1 MKEIVRD
8 LSEIMMYIDLSARV
22 DCVEKLLD
30 ILSPMVMSIPE
41 EEFEKD
47 FVKQI
52 FATVLAIENVLEAN
66 EEQAAMYN
74 LPDALDLIE
83 GVEGQDLIIYEY
95 TEDDKDIKEEVK
107 EPIKIDKEDNVL
119 KVEKWFTNKEQ

>member
-1 MKEIVRD
+1 MKETVRD

-22 DCVEKLLD
+22 DCVGKLLD
-30 ILSPMVMSIPE
+30 ILSPIILSIPE
-41 EEFEKD
+41 EELEKD

-52 FATVLAIENVLEAN
+52 FATVLAIENVLEDN
-66 EEQAAMYN
+66 EEQLGEYD
-74 LPDALDLIE
+74 LPEALDIID

-95 TEDDKDIKEEVK
+95 TDEDGGIKEEVK

>member
-30 ILSPMVMSIPE
+30 ILSPVIMSIPE
-41 EEFEKD
+41 EEIEKD

-66 EEQAAMYN
+66 EEQVASYN
-74 LPDALDLIE
+74 LPEALDLIE
-83 GVEGQDLIIYEY
+83 GVEGQDLIIYDY
-95 TEDDKDIKEEVK
+95 TDEEGDIEEEVK
-107 EPIKIDKEDNVL
+107 EPIKVDKEDNVL
-119 KVEKWFTNKEQ
+119 KVEKWFTNKE

>member
-1 MKEIVRD
+1 MKETVRD

-22 DCVEKLLD
+22 DCVGKLLD
-30 ILSPMVMSIPE
+30 ILSPIIMSIPE
-41 EEFEKD
+41 EEIEKD

-66 EEQAAMYN
+66 EEQAASYN
-74 LPDALDLIE
+74 LPEALDIID

-95 TEDDKDIKEEVK
+95 TDEDGGIKEEVK

>member
-1 MKEIVRD
+1 MKEMVRD

-30 ILSPMVMSIPE
+30 ILSPIILSIPE
-41 EEFEKD
+41 EELEKD

-52 FATVLAIENVLEAN
+52 FASVLAIENVLEDN
-66 EEQAAMYN
+66 EEQLKRYD
-74 LPDALDLIE
+74 LPEALDIID

-95 TEDDKDIKEEVK
+95 TDEDGGIKEEVK

>member
-1 MKEIVRD
+1 MKETVRD

-22 DCVEKLLD
+22 DCVGKLLD
-30 ILSPMVMSIPE
+30 ILSPIILSIPE
-41 EEFEKD
+41 EELEKD

-52 FATVLAIENVLEAN
+52 FATVLAIENVLEDN
-66 EEQAAMYN
+66 EEQLGEYD
-74 LPDALDLIE
+74 LPEALDIID
-83 GVEGQDLIIYEY
+83 GVEGQDLIICDY
-95 TEDDKDIKEEVK
+95 TDEDGDIKEDIK

>member
-1 MKEIVRD
+1 MKETVRD

-30 ILSPMVMSIPE
+30 ILSPIIMSIPE
-41 EEFEKD
+41 EEIEKD

-66 EEQAAMYN
+66 EEQVASYN
-74 LPDALDLIE
+74 LPEALDIID
-83 GVEGQDLIIYEY
+83 GVEGQDLIICDY
-95 TEDDKDIKEEVK
+95 TDEDGDIKEEVK

>member
-1 MKEIVRD
+1 MKETVRD

-22 DCVEKLLD
+22 DCVGKLLD
-30 ILSPMVMSIPE
+30 ILSPIILSIPE
-41 EEFEKD
+41 EELEKD

-52 FATVLAIENVLEAN
+52 FATVLAIENVLEDN
-66 EEQAAMYN
+66 EEQLGEYD
-74 LPDALDLIE
+74 LPEALDIID
-83 GVEGQDLIIYEY
+83 GVEGQDLIIYDY
-95 TEDDKDIKEEVK
+95 TDEDGDIKEEVK

>member
-1 MKEIVRD
+1 MKETVRD

-22 DCVEKLLD
+22 DCVGKLLD
-30 ILSPMVMSIPE
+30 ILSPIILSIPE
-41 EEFEKD
+41 EELEKD

-66 EEQAAMYN
+66 EEQVASYN
-74 LPDALDLIE
+74 LPEALDIID
-83 GVEGQDLIIYEY
+83 GVEGQDLIICDY
-95 TEDDKDIKEEVK
+95 TDEDGDIKEEVK

>member
-30 ILSPMVMSIPE
+30 ILSPVIMSIPE
-41 EEFEKD
+41 EEIEKD

-66 EEQAAMYN
+66 EEQVASYN
-74 LPDALDLIE
+74 LPEALDLIE
-83 GVEGQDLIIYEY
+83 GVEGQDLIIYDY
-95 TEDDKDIKEEVK
+95 TDEEGDIEEEVK
-107 EPIKIDKEDNVL
+107 EPIKVDKEDNVL

>member
-1 MKEIVRD
+1 MKETVRD

-22 DCVEKLLD
+22 DCVGKLLD
-30 ILSPMVMSIPE
+30 ILSPIILSIPE
-41 EEFEKD
+41 EELEKD

-52 FATVLAIENVLEAN
+52 FATVLAIENVLEDN
-66 EEQAAMYN
+66 EEQLGEYD
-74 LPDALDLIE
+74 LPEALDIID
-83 GVEGQDLIIYEY
+83 GVEGQDLIIYNY
-95 TEDDKDIKEEVK
+95 TDEDGDIKEEIK

>member
-1 MKEIVRD
+1 MKETVRD

-30 ILSPMVMSIPE
+30 ILSPIIMSIPE
-41 EEFEKD
+41 EEIEKD

-66 EEQAAMYN
+66 EEQVASYN
-74 LPDALDLIE
+74 LPEALDIID

-95 TEDDKDIKEEVK
+95 TDEDGDIKEEIK

>member
-30 ILSPMVMSIPE
+30 ILSPIVLSIPE

-52 FATVLAIENVLEAN
+52 LATVLAIESVLEDN
-66 EEQAAMYN
+66 EEQAAMYG
-74 LPDALDLIE
+74 LPEALDIID
-83 GVEGQDLIIYEY
+83 GVEGQDLIICDY
-95 TEDDKDIKEEVK
+95 TDEDGDIAEEVK

>member
-1 MKEIVRD
+1 MKETVRD

-30 ILSPMVMSIPE
+30 ILSPIILSIPE

-47 FVKQI
+47 YVKQI
-52 FATVLAIENVLEAN
+52 FATVLAIENVLEDN
-66 EEQAAMYN
+66 GEQVASYN
-74 LPDALDLIE
+74 LPEALDLIE
-83 GVEGQDLIIYEY
+83 GVEGQDLIICDY
-95 TEDDKDIKEEVK
+95 TDEDGDIKEEIK

-119 KVEKWFTNKEQ
+119 KVEKWFKDKEQ

>member
-8 LSEIMMYIDLSARV
+8 LSDIMMYIDLSARV

-30 ILSPMVMSIPE
+30 ILSPIVRSIPE
-41 EEFEKD
+41 EELEKD

-66 EEQAAMYN
+66 EEQVAAYN
-74 LPDALDLIE
+74 LPEALDIIE

>member
-1 MKEIVRD
+1 MKETVRD

-22 DCVEKLLD
+22 DCVGKLLD
-30 ILSPMVMSIPE
+30 ILSPIILSIPE
-41 EEFEKD
+41 EELEKD

-52 FATVLAIENVLEAN
+52 FATVLAIENVLEDN
-66 EEQAAMYN
+66 EEQVASYN
-74 LPDALDLIE
+74 LPEALDLID

-95 TEDDKDIKEEVK
+95 TEDIEDIKEEVK

>member
-1 MKEIVRD
+1 MKETVRD

-30 ILSPMVMSIPE
+30 ILSPIILSIPE
-41 EEFEKD
+41 EELEKD

-52 FATVLAIENVLEAN
+52 FATVLAIENVLEDN
-66 EEQAAMYN
+66 EEQLGEYD
-74 LPDALDLIE
+74 LPEALDIID
-83 GVEGQDLIIYEY
+83 GVEGQDLIIYNY
-95 TEDDKDIKEEVK
+95 TDEDGDIKEEIK

>member
-1 MKEIVRD
+1 MKETVRD

-30 ILSPMVMSIPE
+30 ILSPIILSIPE
-41 EEFEKD
+41 EELEKD

-52 FATVLAIENVLEAN
+52 FATVLAIENVLEDN
-66 EEQAAMYN
+66 EEQLGEYD
-74 LPDALDLIE
+74 LPEALDIID
-83 GVEGQDLIIYEY
+83 GVEGQDLIISDY
-95 TEDDKDIKEEVK
+95 TDEDGDIKEEIK

>member
-1 MKEIVRD
+1 MKETVRD

-22 DCVEKLLD
+22 DCVGKLLD
-30 ILSPMVMSIPE
+30 ILSPIILSIPE
-41 EEFEKD
+41 EELEKD

-66 EEQAAMYN
+66 EEQVASYN
-74 LPDALDLIE
+74 LPEALDIID

-95 TEDDKDIKEEVK
+95 TDEDGDIKEEIK

>member
-1 MKEIVRD
+1 MKETVRD

-22 DCVEKLLD
+22 DCVGKLLD
-30 ILSPMVMSIPE
+30 ILSPIILSIPE
-41 EEFEKD
+41 EELEKD

-52 FATVLAIENVLEAN
+52 FATVLAIENVLEDN
-66 EEQAAMYN
+66 EEQLGEYD
-74 LPDALDLIE
+74 LPEALDIID
-83 GVEGQDLIIYEY
+83 GVEGQDLIIYNY
-95 TEDDKDIKEEVK
+95 TDEDGDIKEEVK

>member
-22 DCVEKLLD
+22 DCVEKILD
-30 ILSPMVMSIPE
+30 IISPIIMSIPE

-47 FVKQI
+47 FVKQLL
-52 FATVLAIENVLEAN
+52 ATVLAIANALETNA
-66 EEQAAMYN
+66 EQVAEYN
-74 LPDALDLIE
+74 LPEAIDIIE
-83 GVEGQDLIIYEY
+83 GVDGQDLIICDY
-95 TEDDKDIKEEVK
+95 TEDGEDIEEVK
-107 EPIKIDKEDNVL
+107 ELIKVDKEDNVL